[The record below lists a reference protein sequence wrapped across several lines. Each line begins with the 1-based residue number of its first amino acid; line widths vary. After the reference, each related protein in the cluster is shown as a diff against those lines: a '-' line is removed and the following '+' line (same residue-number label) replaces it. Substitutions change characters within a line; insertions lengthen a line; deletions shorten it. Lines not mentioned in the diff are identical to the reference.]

1 MSGEEAPFAVAS
13 IEVRA
18 GNQVFDERVWVK
30 EEPDFFLDGELPP
43 SMLPGRSLIVWPSK
57 HVL

>member
-1 MSGEEAPFAVAS
+1 MSGQEAPLAVAG
-13 IEVRA
+13 IEVRT
-18 GNQVFDERVWVK
+18 GNQVFDECIWVK
-30 EEPDFFLDGELPP
+30 EEPDFFLYGELPP